1 MAQWKSIPIGDNPLL
16 TNVQEIILGKGSA
29 ALENCFSNEAGGL
42 TQFPGMESV
51 ATLNGS
57 GPTYLHEWRG
67 DLIAVTSGQMWR
79 INQAGDAEN
88 VTKVPVSGGGRV
100 VMDRTE
106 NELVAAAGGQI
117 VRFAGKDTEIL
128 SESAPKSTH
137 ALFIDGY
144 LIAIEKDSGRFYHC
158 APGEYR
164 SWNPIDVFSAEGKPD
179 DINAAIVTPFR
190 ELLLTGIDS
199 IEQFERMPSGDTPFF
214 RRWAV
219 GEGIF
224 APYTLTFADNA
235 VWGVT
240 RSFEFVRMSGQ
251 TSQSAGDAIGQTLE
265 DIDDWNGS
273 WATAMNISGQKFII
287 LQMPEATNAHGSK
300 GVTCLFDYR
309 RKRWFSLYGWDEDL
323 GAPRRWPAWSY
334 YQLWGRH
341 FVGGDGKVLELK
353 KSATQNGAERR
364 RVLGRSGHLDWGS
377 DVRVDDVRI
386 KIKRGVGDYDGLE
399 PKVRF
404 RCRRDTDRW
413 TRWKEKGLG
422 KTGGNQQTLLLGG
435 MGIAGSFQFEWEI
448 TDAAEA
454 EVVGMDVL
462 LTPVAR

>member
-1 MAQWKSIPIGDNPLL
+1 MAQWKPVPIGENPLL
-16 TNVQEIILGKGSA
+16 TNIQEAILGKGSA

-42 TQFPGMESV
+42 TQFPGMQAFS
-51 ATLNGS
+51 TLNGS

-67 DLIAVTSGQMWR
+67 DLMAVTSGQMWR
-79 INQAGDAEN
+79 IDRAGNAEN

-100 VMDRTE
+100 IMDRTE
-106 NELVAAAGGQI
+106 NELVASAGGQI
-117 VRFAGKDTEIL
+117 VRFAGKETEIL
-128 SESAPKSTH
+128 SEAAPRSTH

-164 SWNPIDVFSAEGKPD
+164 SWDPIDVFSAEGRPD

-199 IEQFERMPSGDTPFF
+199 IEQFERLPSGDTPFF

-224 APYTLTFADNA
+224 APYTLVFADNA
-235 VWGVT
+235 TWGVT

-251 TSQSAGDAIGQTLE
+251 TSQSAGDTIGQTLE
-265 DIDDWNGS
+265 AIDDWS
-273 WATAMNISGQKFII
+273 DAWATTMNIAGQKFIV
-287 LQMPEATNAHGSK
+287 LQMPKATNAHDSR

-309 RKRWFSLYGWDEDL
+309 RKRWFNLYGWDETL
-323 GAPRRWPAWSY
+323 GAPRRWPGWSY

-341 FVGGDGKVLELK
+341 FVGGDGRVMELLP
-353 KSATQNGAERR
+353 SATGNGSERR

-377 DVRVDDVRI
+377 DVRVEDVRI
-386 KIKRGVGDYDGLE
+386 KIKRGGGNYEDRE
-399 PKVRF
+399 PKIRF
-404 RCRRDTDRW
+404 RCRRDAKDW

-422 KTGGNQQTLLLGG
+422 RHGDSQQTLLLGG
-435 MGIAGSFQFEWEI
+435 MGIAGTFQFEWEI

-454 EVVGMDVL
+454 EMVAMDVL